1 MTSHGAGHDGSA
13 YEADDFTPALMGAM
27 LDRLGC
33 EEARAVNRG
42 AAFTSAARRCL
53 GCANAQLCGNWLE
66 IAAQPRAAPAF
77 CPNQT
82 FFASLLRSQRRRSG
96 SH

>member
-1 MTSHGAGHDGSA
+1 M
-13 YEADDFTPALMGAM
+13 DFTPALMGAM

-53 GCANAQLCGNWLE
+53 VRQRPALRQLAGDRRATAGRAGLLPE
-66 IAAQPRAAPAF
+66 PDLLRVTASVAAP
-77 CPNQT
+77 
-82 FFASLLRSQRRRSG
+82 S
-96 SH
+96 